1 MPVTLAFCKVMST
14 GVVAGLPLTMVTTP
28 LAMVTLTDVGASVLS
43 PAGGL
48 AVMFQVPSP
57 RSGVKP

>member
-28 LAMVTLTDVGASVLS
+28 PATVTLTDVAASVLS
-43 PAGGL
+43 PVGGL
-48 AVMFQVPSP
+48 AVTFQVPLPSA
-57 RSGVKP
+57 KP